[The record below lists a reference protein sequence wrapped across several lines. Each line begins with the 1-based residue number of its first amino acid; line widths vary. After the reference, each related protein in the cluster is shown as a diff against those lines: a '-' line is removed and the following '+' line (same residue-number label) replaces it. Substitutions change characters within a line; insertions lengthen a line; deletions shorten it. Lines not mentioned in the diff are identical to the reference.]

1 MDYELNED
9 QEVLLKQLTHKIKLV
24 EEKISQSNEYEKE
37 ALEEERM
44 VYQKNIDD
52 LRFGA
57 LLIHYIKL
65 SDEQKTEW
73 WKNEFSDLLKLH
85 LALDNIY
92 EIFNRES
99 YDRWSEIELEFDEY
113 LYMIC
118 NEYDLEYE
126 FAFRLCE
133 LSRESDEWKQLI
145 KDNQE

>member
-9 QEVLLKQLTHKIKLV
+9 QELLLKQITHKIKLV
-24 EEKISQSNEYEKE
+24 EEKISKSKDYEKE

-44 VYQKNIDD
+44 VYQKNLDD

-65 SDEQKTEW
+65 DEDKKVEW
-73 WKNEFSDLLKLH
+73 WKNEFADLLKLH

-99 YDRWSEIELEFDEY
+99 YERWYEIDLEFDEY

-118 NEYDLEYE
+118 KEFDLEYE
-126 FAFRLCE
+126 FAFKLCE
-133 LSRESDEWKQLI
+133 LSRDSDEWKQLI

>member
-24 EEKISQSNEYEKE
+24 EEKISQTNEYEKE

>member
-24 EEKISQSNEYEKE
+24 EEKISKSNDYEKE

-65 SDEQKTEW
+65 GDEQKTEW

-99 YDRWSEIELEFDEY
+99 YDRW
-113 LYMIC
+113 
-118 NEYDLEYE
+118 
-126 FAFRLCE
+126 
-133 LSRESDEWKQLI
+133 
-145 KDNQE
+145 

>member
-24 EEKISQSNEYEKE
+24 EEKISKSNDYEKE

-65 SDEQKTEW
+65 GDEQKTEW

>member
-24 EEKISQSNEYEKE
+24 EEKISKSNDYEKE